1 MAGNDAM
8 KIIPHV
14 YEITVVGSTG
24 AVAELIKAL
33 PAPEKLVYS
42 DKGDVENAK
51 RLFDALSDEKK
62 AEISEE
68 LQDKLEKCVARMA
81 DLEKVHAV
89 EELIAALP
97 AKRPLTEEQEAK
109 LEEAKEAFDAL
120 GDLQKDVK
128 NVYINKLLSL
138 LGQQMIY
145 FDYQGG
151 KEGTKMLFTQKD
163 GKLALLPETSK
174 DNFHFDGWYTEK
186 DGGKEVTLDTIFTE
200 GCKLYAHWL
209 NDVQYVEKL
218 INAIG
223 EVELTDECKERI
235 DAARAAVD
243 ALSEEDKVNVSN
255 YEVLLDAEA
264 KYAEL
269 VAKREADKAA
279 AKAVDEKVAAIGNV
293 ELSDESKAKI
303 DEARKAFDA
312 LTPEQKKFL
321 AEDTESK
328 LVAAEKEYA
337 RLVKEAEDKAAAKAV
352 DEKVAAIGNVEL
364 SDESKAKIDEAR
376 KAFDALTPEQKKF
389 LDPKTEDKLVAAENE
404 YKKLVKD
411 DADKKAAKEV
421 EEKIASIGTVTKNS
435 GAAIKD
441 ARSSYEALTPEQKDL
456 VSKEAL
462 KALEEAEKAFAR
474 ISRINEDSEPI
485 HIIASK
491 GDNKGEKNPNTG
503 APAMSI
509 APAMLVL
516 AAAAFV
522 LKKRG

>member
-1 MAGNDAM
+1 
-8 KIIPHV
+8 
-14 YEITVVGSTG
+14 
-24 AVAELIKAL
+24 
-33 PAPEKLVYS
+33 
-42 DKGDVENAK
+42 
-51 RLFDALSDEKK
+51 
-62 AEISEE
+62 
-68 LQDKLEKCVARMA
+68 MA

-109 LEEAKEAFDAL
+109 LAEAKEAFDAL

-364 SDESKAKIDEAR
+364 SDESKAKIEEAR

-389 LDPKTEDKLVAAENE
+389 LDPETEGKLVAAENE